1 MWLWVCV
8 GGDVGLEYMSGGIFM
23 TLITLT
29 LMSGGTFFMT
39 LITLTLMS
47 EGMTLITLTLMSG
60 GTSVITLI
68 TLTLSSSLVT
78 PSSPFSHPGL
88 PPHTPH
94 THPRP
99 SPPRALAPSL
109 HLAGL

>member
-8 GGDVGLEYMSGGIFM
+8 GGDVGLEYMSGGIF
-23 TLITLT
+23 
-29 LMSGGTFFMT
+29 
-39 LITLTLMS
+39 
-47 EGMTLITLTLMSG
+47 MTLITLTLMSG